1 MAKIYES
8 PDGGQ
13 TVYEREPGSKDR
25 RLTEESKRRHDEM
38 YATMQDNKLWGAI
51 RRLAQTN
58 PTMKAEL
65 DRVIMLYKLIK
76 EEQ

>member
-1 MAKIYES
+1 MAKIFES

-13 TVYEREPGSKDR
+13 TVYEREIGSPDR
-25 RLTEESKRRHDEM
+25 SLTEETKYKVRDALDKMKE
-38 YATMQDNKLWGAI
+38 DKLWGEI
-51 RRLAQTN
+51 RRMALTN